1 MSPALPPA
9 GTELSGVCRPTMRQ
23 ERPLKL
29 AVMQPYFL
37 PYIGYFQLIA
47 ACDLFVVYDNI
58 KYTKKGWINRNR
70 MLRNG
75 KDVMFSLPLQHGS
88 DHLDIDQRALAGT
101 SEPHKWLAQLKGAY
115 RHAPGFA
122 QTLPLLEQIA
132 QCREANLFGFL
143 HHALLA
149 TCAHLEIHTPM
160 RISSSVDIDHGLKGQ
175 DKVLALCNTLGA
187 STYVNAIGGIGL
199 YSPEAFAQRGV
210 ALHFIRSRPLT
221 YPQFGNAP
229 FVPWLSIVDVLM
241 FNPLDAVRNCVHT
254 HYELI

>member
-1 MSPALPPA
+1 
-9 GTELSGVCRPTMRQ
+9 VN
-23 ERPLKL
+23 L

-75 KDVMFSLPLQHGS
+75 KDVMFSLPLQHDS
-88 DHLDIDQRALAGT
+88 DQLDIDRRTLAAAPD
-101 SEPHKWLAQLKGAY
+101 PHQWLAQLKGAY
-115 RHAPGFA
+115 RHAPCFA

-132 QCREANLFGFL
+132 QCREANLFRFL

-149 TCAHLEIHTPM
+149 TCVHLGIQTPI

-175 DKVLALCNTLGA
+175 DKVLALCNKLGA
-187 STYVNAIGGIGL
+187 STYTNTVGGIEL
-199 YSPEAFAQRGV
+199 YSPQAFAERGIV
-210 ALHFIRSRPLT
+210 LRFIRSRPLT
-221 YPQFGNAP
+221 YPQFGDAG

-241 FNPLDAVRNCVHT
+241 FNPLDAVRNWVHA